1 MKRSSQPSPHYQPG
15 MENTKRMAKQIKNK
29 YLVTAPVVELVPE
42 GAKPM
47 KLKDVKAAVA
57 VAVQALN
64 NERLIAGK
72 VKVEAV

>member
-1 MKRSSQPSPHYQPG
+1 
-15 MENTKRMAKQIKNK
+15 MAKQIKNK
-29 YLVTAPVVELVPE
+29 YLVTVPVVELVPE

-64 NERLIAGK
+64 NERLAAGK